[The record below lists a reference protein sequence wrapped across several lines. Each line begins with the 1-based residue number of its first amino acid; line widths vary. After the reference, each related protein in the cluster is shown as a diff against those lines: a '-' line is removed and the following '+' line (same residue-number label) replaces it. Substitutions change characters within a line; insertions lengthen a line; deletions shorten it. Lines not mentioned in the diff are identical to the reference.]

1 MCPCLRAWAAFSLSR
16 SFSLSV
22 SCRSSQPAKHGRKC
36 TRRSAMA
43 EALPQGLLARFASPE
58 RLLEAVHA
66 AKQADMHGIDAYTPF
81 PVDEVNEALGLP
93 DRRIPWLGF
102 RSDERRVGKECVGT
116 CRFRWC

>member
-1 MCPCLRAWAAFSLSR
+1 
-16 SFSLSV
+16 
-22 SCRSSQPAKHGRKC
+22 
-36 TRRSAMA
+36 MA

-102 RSDERRVGKECVGT
+102 IGGVFGLVFAYAMQIATNLDYPLNIGGRP
-116 CRFRWC
+116 